1 MKKLLALILA
11 MAMALSLVACGGSSD
26 DSTSDADSASSAG
39 AASSAAE
46 SEGSA
51 AESEADADASAADAS
66 TTDAAA
72 SGETIT
78 LTLWGAEEDQA
89 LLAELVEGFKET
101 YADYAT
107 FDIQIGV
114 ESESDAK
121 DDVLLDIEAAA
132 DVFAFADDQLAAL
145 VNAGALQSID
155 DMDAALQTY
164 AGKSVAD
171 IEAANGSGSVTAS
184 TANDTLYAFPMGG
197 GNNYF
202 LYYDSSVLTEEDV
215 ASWDS
220 LLAAAEAAGK
230 QVDMTL
236 ASGWYNASFFLGAG
250 FTTALN
256 DDGTTSIDWNGTSS
270 LGYTGVDVVKGIL
283 SITGSSA
290 FMAIAD
296 GDISNQIASG
306 SLCAAVSGTWDAE
319 AAQAAFGDG
328 YAATKLPTFT
338 VAGDQVQQG
347 CFSGFKLI
355 GVNAYSE
362 NVGWATLLA
371 EYLTNEESQTA
382 RFEARQLAPT
392 NTNAAADEAVSAN
405 VAIAASAEQDVYGV
419 VQSVG
424 DKFWDPTATFGEIM
438 AQNQLSADDDDAI
451 QAALDELVSGVT
463 AAIE

>member
-11 MAMALSLVACGGSSD
+11 MAMALSLVACGSSSD
-26 DSTSDADSASSAG
+26 DTGDSDSGDASSSTGDASEDSAT
-39 AASSAAE
+39 E
-46 SEGSA
+46 SEGDA
-51 AESEADADASAADAS
+51 SEAEAS
-66 TTDAAA
+66 TADAAA

-78 LTLWGAEEDQA
+78 LTVWGAEEDQT
-89 LLAELVEGFKET
+89 LLAELVEGFEET
-101 YADYAT
+101 YSDYT

-114 ESESDAK
+114 ESESTAK
-121 DDVLLDIEAAA
+121 DTVLTDIEAAA
-132 DVFAFADDQLAAL
+132 DVFAFADDQLVSL

-155 DMDAALQTY
+155 EMDAALQNY

-171 IEAANGSGSVTAS
+171 IEAANGAGSVTAA

-202 LYYDSSVLTEEDV
+202 LYYDSSVLSEEDV

-220 LLAAAEAAGK
+220 LLAAAAEAGK
-230 QVDMTL
+230 QVGMTIS
-236 ASGWYNASFFLGAG
+236 SGWYNASFFLGAG
-250 FTTALN
+250 FTTSLN
-256 DDGTTSIDWNGTSS
+256 DDGTTNIDWNGTSS

-283 SITGSSA
+283 SITGNSA

-306 SLCAAVSGTWDAE
+306 SLVAAVSGTWDAE

-338 VAGDQVQQG
+338 VAGEQVQMG
-347 CFSGFKLI
+347 CYSGFKLI

-392 NTNAAADEAVSAN
+392 NINAAADEAVSAN
-405 VAIAASAEQDVYGV
+405 VAIAASSAQDVYGV

-424 DKFWDPTATFGEIM
+424 DKFWDPTATFGEIL

-451 QAALDELVSGVT
+451 QAALDEMVSGVT